1 MTGEPALAQNQA
13 AGTVNTI
20 GGGIQ
25 FGPVLQGR
33 DVQATFQLPAAAP
46 LALGQLP
53 PATPGFTGREDELAV
68 LAGLLDPAGTGGPVV
83 VSAVAGLAGVGKTT
97 LAVHAGH
104 AALLQGW
111 FGGGVLFVDLHGYD
125 DQPVEP
131 GQALD
136 GLLRALGVPG
146 EHIPPGTEQRAAL
159 YRSRL
164 AWISEPVLVVAD
176 NASSE
181 AQVKLLLPGAGPHK
195 VLVTSRHTLAGL
207 GARLVDVRTLDQ
219 ADSVAL
225 LDAELRA
232 ARPEDVRITGE
243 REAAI
248 RLAGLCCGLPLAL
261 QITAALLKAD
271 PTLGTG
277 DLAEELAVESERL
290 ERLAYDDGSGHG
302 ASSVRAA
309 FDLSY
314 RRLDGTLARLF
325 RLLPVNP
332 GPDVSTASAA
342 ALADLPIAR
351 VRRVLAGLARAHL
364 VVAAPGEWS
373 LADARP
379 GPPLR
384 PAALRRG
391 RGR

>member
-1 MTGEPALAQNQA
+1 MSW
-13 AGTVNTI
+13 
-20 GGGIQ
+20 
-25 FGPVLQGR
+25 R
-33 DVQATFQLPAAAP
+33 CW
-46 LALGQLP
+46 
-53 PATPGFTGREDELAV
+53 PGCWTRPG
-68 LAGLLDPAGTGGPVV
+68 PAGRWWCRRWPGWPG
-83 VSAVAGLAGVGKTT
+83 SARPPSP
-97 LAVHAGH
+97 VHAGH

-176 NASSE
+176 NAS
-181 AQVKLLLPGAGPHK
+181 VGGAGQAAAAGGRAAQSAGHLPAHPGRAGRPPGRRPHP
-195 VLVTSRHTLAGL
+195 RPGRQRCAAGRRA
-207 GARLVDVRTLDQ
+207 ARL
-219 ADSVAL
+219 
-225 LDAELRA
+225 